1 MSADKN
7 TPAEGQSCDGS
18 IEYDRETQVRR
29 FVEGHSDVLCDLAG
43 EGREYDDL
51 EKVAEKY
58 RELADTALFVAEV
71 IETLGT
77 EE

>member
-1 MSADKN
+1 MEASDTSPGRGK
-7 TPAEGQSCDGS
+7 SRDGS